1 MREIA
6 HIDTLSF
13 SESWSEESYLEMN
26 KNKSYL
32 FLQEEIDGKLAGFIL
47 LMDVVDAIEIIRVA
61 VHPDYRGRGIGD
73 TLVKRALEESIKKG
87 MENIFLEVR
96 ESNTKALKL
105 YEKNGFEQCGVR
117 KNYYSNPKENGVIMI
132 KRIV

>member
-47 LMDVVDAIEIIRVA
+47 LMDVVDALEIIRVA

-105 YEKNGFEQCGVR
+105 YENNGFEKCGVR

>member
-47 LMDVVDAIEIIRVA
+47 LMDVVDALEIIRVA

-73 TLVKRALEESIKKG
+73 TLVKRALEESIKK
-87 MENIFLEVR
+87 V
-96 ESNTKALKL
+96 
-105 YEKNGFEQCGVR
+105 
-117 KNYYSNPKENGVIMI
+117 
-132 KRIV
+132 

>member
-6 HIDTLSF
+6 HIDKLSF

-47 LMDVVDAIEIIRVA
+47 LMDVVDAAEIIRVA
-61 VHPDYRGRGIGD
+61 VLPEYREMGIG
-73 TLVKRALEESIKKG
+73 TKLIEKAVEEIMKKG
-87 MENIFLEVR
+87 MEDIFLEVR
-96 ESNTKALKL
+96 ESNSNAIKL
-105 YEKNGFEQCGVR
+105 YNKCGFEECGVR
-117 KNYYSNPKENGVIMI
+117 KNYYSNPKENGIIMI
-132 KRIV
+132 KRLV